1 MRQAGRSLPEYRKAV
16 ENMNNFMEIC
26 YNTDLVTELTL
37 QPVARFD
44 VDAAIIFSDILII
57 ADVLGCDVNFLRNVG
72 PRIKPI
78 KNPKELKSPQDIEA
92 KILPILNAIKKVR
105 SQLSKKK
112 PLIGFAGGP
121 WTVASYIIEGG
132 SSKTFSKVLN
142 FYPSYLKEIIERI
155 TEATII
161 YLIKQIEFGAD
172 VIQLFDSNAG
182 ALSEPLFKEYVI
194 EPTKRI
200 TLAIKDRFSDFPII
214 GFPRSAGNLY
224 KDYCEQT
231 GVSAVSIDYNVPIE
245 WAKANL
251 KIPLQGNLDP
261 NLLAYNKTEAI
272 KEAKP
277 AGEPDFDTPDHIKKA
292 AIQAISEGKTKY
304 TAVDG
309 TRELK
314 EAIINKL
321 RKDNNLEYTLNQI
334 CVGTGAKQVLFNLF
348 MATIN
353 SGDEVIIPAPYWVSY
368 VDMVSLFGGLPVVVE
383 CKQNF
388 KLTAELLKSRITKK
402 TKWLILNS
410 PNNPAGAVYTCD
422 ELKDI
427 AQILLEYPHMNVVTD
442 DIYEHII
449 YDEKFFTIAQ
459 VEPKLYDRVFVV
471 NGVSKA
477 YAMTGWRIG
486 YIAGRSDVVKAISTL
501 QSQSTSNPNSIAQAA
516 AAAAL
521 NGDHSFL
528 KERTRIFKSRR
539 DFMVKELNSAPGL
552 SASVPQGAF
561 YLFVSCEGLLS
572 KSTKSG
578 KIINNDLDFTEY
590 LLEDYLVAVV
600 PGIAFGLENF
610 VRISYATSQEQLEI
624 GCDSITKACQ
634 ELK

>member
-1 MRQAGRSLPEYRKAV
+1 MSDLAKRMSL
-16 ENMNNFMEIC
+16 
-26 YNTDLVTELTL
+26 
-37 QPVARFD
+37 
-44 VDAAIIFSDILII
+44 
-57 ADVLGCDVNFLRNVG
+57 
-72 PRIKPI
+72 IKP
-78 KNPKELKSPQDIEA
+78 SP
-92 KILPILNAIKKVR
+92 
-105 SQLSKKK
+105 
-112 PLIGFAGGP
+112 
-121 WTVASYIIEGG
+121 
-132 SSKTFSKVLN
+132 
-142 FYPSYLKEIIERI
+142 
-155 TEATII
+155 TI
-161 YLIKQIEFGAD
+161 
-172 VIQLFDSNAG
+172 
-182 ALSEPLFKEYVI
+182 
-194 EPTKRI
+194 
-200 TLAIKDRFSDFPII
+200 
-214 GFPRSAGNLY
+214 
-224 KDYCEQT
+224 
-231 GVSAVSIDYNVPIE
+231 AVTD
-245 WAKANL
+245 KANKL
-251 KIPLQGNLDP
+251 KNEGKKICV
-261 NLLAYNKTEAI
+261 LA
-272 KEAKP
+272 

-528 KERTRIFKSRR
+528 KERTTIFKSRR

-590 LLEDYLVAVV
+590 LLGDHLVAVV

-610 VRISYATSQEQLEI
+610 IRISYATSQEQLEI

>member
-1 MRQAGRSLPEYRKAV
+1 
-16 ENMNNFMEIC
+16 
-26 YNTDLVTELTL
+26 
-37 QPVARFD
+37 
-44 VDAAIIFSDILII
+44 
-57 ADVLGCDVNFLRNVG
+57 
-72 PRIKPI
+72 
-78 KNPKELKSPQDIEA
+78 
-92 KILPILNAIKKVR
+92 
-105 SQLSKKK
+105 
-112 PLIGFAGGP
+112 
-121 WTVASYIIEGG
+121 
-132 SSKTFSKVLN
+132 
-142 FYPSYLKEIIERI
+142 
-155 TEATII
+155 
-161 YLIKQIEFGAD
+161 
-172 VIQLFDSNAG
+172 
-182 ALSEPLFKEYVI
+182 
-194 EPTKRI
+194 
-200 TLAIKDRFSDFPII
+200 
-214 GFPRSAGNLY
+214 
-224 KDYCEQT
+224 
-231 GVSAVSIDYNVPIE
+231 
-245 WAKANL
+245 
-251 KIPLQGNLDP
+251 
-261 NLLAYNKTEAI
+261 
-272 KEAKP
+272 
-277 AGEPDFDTPDHIKKA
+277 
-292 AIQAISEGKTKY
+292 
-304 TAVDG
+304 
-309 TRELK
+309 
-314 EAIINKL
+314 
-321 RKDNNLEYTLNQI
+321 LNQI

-528 KERTRIFKSRR
+528 KERTTIFKSRR

-590 LLEDYLVAVV
+590 LLGDHLVAVV

-610 VRISYATSQEQLEI
+610 IRISYATSQEQLEI

>member
-1 MRQAGRSLPEYRKAV
+1 MSDLAKRMSL
-16 ENMNNFMEIC
+16 
-26 YNTDLVTELTL
+26 
-37 QPVARFD
+37 
-44 VDAAIIFSDILII
+44 
-57 ADVLGCDVNFLRNVG
+57 
-72 PRIKPI
+72 IKP
-78 KNPKELKSPQDIEA
+78 SP
-92 KILPILNAIKKVR
+92 
-105 SQLSKKK
+105 
-112 PLIGFAGGP
+112 
-121 WTVASYIIEGG
+121 
-132 SSKTFSKVLN
+132 
-142 FYPSYLKEIIERI
+142 
-155 TEATII
+155 TI
-161 YLIKQIEFGAD
+161 
-172 VIQLFDSNAG
+172 
-182 ALSEPLFKEYVI
+182 
-194 EPTKRI
+194 
-200 TLAIKDRFSDFPII
+200 
-214 GFPRSAGNLY
+214 
-224 KDYCEQT
+224 
-231 GVSAVSIDYNVPIE
+231 AVTD
-245 WAKANL
+245 KANKL
-251 KIPLQGNLDP
+251 KNKGKKICG
-261 NLLAYNKTEAI
+261 LA
-272 KEAKP
+272 

-321 RKDNNLEYTLNQI
+321 RRDNNLEYTFNQI

-368 VDMVSLFGGLPVVVE
+368 VDMVNLFGGLPVVVE

-410 PNNPAGAVYTCD
+410 PNNPAGVVYTYD

-427 AQILLEYPHMNVVTD
+427 AQILLEYPHVNVVTD

-449 YDEKFFTIAQ
+449 YDEKFFTITQ
-459 VEPKLYDRVFVV
+459 VEPKLYNRVFVV

-539 DFMVKELNSAPGL
+539 DFMVKKLNSAPGL
-552 SASVPQGAF
+552 SASIPQGAF

-578 KIINNDLDFTEY
+578 KVINNDLDFTEY
-590 LLEDYLVAVV
+590 LLEDHLVAVV

-610 VRISYATSQEQLEI
+610 IRISYATSQEQLEI